1 MNSDQQSAASCCGGL
16 VRSAEADRAG
26 RTEPPRTGCGG
37 TEAAPIAT
45 PSCCASAG
53 PHASA
58 AHSER
63 QIDVTITRASAEDLG
78 GVLSL
83 LESLHLPPAG
93 VADHFDN
100 FLVAKEKDGRLAGA
114 IGLERYG
121 TLGLLRSAAVTRGLQ
136 KSGVGSKLT
145 RLLIGFAKA
154 VGLTELVLFTPTA
167 RDFFARFGF
176 APANREDYA
185 ARLQASAQWGDCSC
199 RNSAEFMRL
208 ELQPAA
214 SCGCKRDSAKPAPKA
229 ENANHFLRNVT
240 LLAVGAM
247 VAALMYA
254 KLHSFADW
262 LTYSALSIPH
272 AARIAG
278 PIRFFAFELPKILT
292 LLGIAVFV
300 LGVVRSFVTPE
311 GTRRLLARRRGV
323 LGNTIA
329 ALIGIVTPFCSCSAV
344 PLFIGFASAG
354 VPLGISLSFLISA
367 PMVNEVALI
376 LLFGLFGWRVA
387 LLYASAGVVIAIV
400 SGWVIG
406 KLGME
411 KHVEPWVYTM
421 GTAAVET
428 ARRLTWQDRTNLGL
442 KSVRQVLGKVWA
454 YVVLGIAVGSLI
466 HGYVPEGLMSSFMGR
481 RVWWSVPLAVLIGIP
496 IYSGA
501 TAMIPVMQ
509 ALLAKG
515 AALGTSLAFMMSVVG
530 LSTPEM
536 ILLRRVLRIPLIAT
550 FVGVVSLG
558 ILIVGYLFNM
568 VL

>member
-1 MNSDQQSAASCCGGL
+1 MNPKQPSLASCCGDFVL
-16 VRSAEADRAG
+16 NADKTRLAKPS
-26 RTEPPRTGCGG
+26 TMTACCG
-37 TEAAPIAT
+37 TEAATIGNQSGCASVRPDAPGAHTELAT
-45 PSCCASAG
+45 P
-53 PHASA
+53 
-58 AHSER
+58 
-63 QIDVTITRASAEDLG
+63 VTIARASAEDLG

-83 LESLHLPPAG
+83 LESLHLPTAG
-93 VADHFDN
+93 VADHFGD
-100 FLVAKEKDGRLAGA
+100 FFVARNKAGRVVGA

-121 TLGLLRSAAVTRGLQ
+121 KLGLLRSAAVADQLQ

-145 RLLIGFAKA
+145 RLLIGFARSE
-154 VGLTELVLFTPTA
+154 GLTELVLFTPSA

-176 APANREDYA
+176 VPANRDDYSTQL
-185 ARLQASAQWGDCSC
+185 RASAQWNDCSC
-199 RNSAEFMRL
+199 RNSSEFMRL
-208 ELQPAA
+208 KLRPNA
-214 SCGCKRDSAKPAPKA
+214 SCGCNGDSAKPVPKA
-229 ENANHFLRNVT
+229 DDANNLPRNVT
-240 LLAVGAM
+240 LLAVGALA
-247 VAALMYA
+247 AALMYV

-262 LTYSALSIPH
+262 VTYSALSIPH
-272 AARIAG
+272 GARAAG
-278 PIRFFAFELPKILT
+278 PVRFFAFELPKILT
-292 LLGIAVFV
+292 LLAVAVFV

-329 ALIGIVTPFCSCSAV
+329 ALIGIVTPFCSCSTV

-387 LLYASAGVVIAIV
+387 LLYATAGVVIAIV
-400 SGWVIG
+400 SGWIIG

-411 KHVEPWVYTM
+411 KHVEAWVYTM
-421 GTAAVET
+421 GTAEVGTSRCLA
-428 ARRLTWQDRTNLGL
+428 WQDRANLGL
-442 KSVRQVLGKVWA
+442 KSVREVLGKVWV
-454 YVVLGIAVGSLI
+454 YVVVGIAIGSLI
-466 HGYVPEGLMSSFMGR
+466 HGYIPEGLMSSFMGR

-530 LSTPEM
+530 LSLPET

-558 ILIVGYLFNM
+558 ILIVGYLFNL

>member
-1 MNSDQQSAASCCGGL
+1 MNPKQPSPASCCGDLVLNADKAGL
-16 VRSAEADRAG
+16 V
-26 RTEPPRTGCGG
+26 EPAKTTGCCG
-37 TEAAPIAT
+37 TEAAAIGNQGGCASVRPNAPAAHIELAT
-45 PSCCASAG
+45 P
-53 PHASA
+53 
-58 AHSER
+58 
-63 QIDVTITRASAEDLG
+63 VTIARASAEDLG

-83 LESLHLPPAG
+83 LESLQLPTAG
-93 VADHFDN
+93 VADHFGD
-100 FLVAKEKDGRLAGA
+100 FFVARNKVGRVAGA

-121 TLGLLRSAAVTRGLQ
+121 KLGLLRSAAVAPQLQ

-145 RLLIGFAKA
+145 RLLIGFARSE
-154 VGLTELVLFTPTA
+154 GLTELVLFTPSA

-176 APANREDYA
+176 VPANRDDYSTQ
-185 ARLQASAQWGDCSC
+185 LKTSAQWNDCSC

-208 ELQPAA
+208 ELRPNA
-214 SCGCKRDSAKPAPKA
+214 SCGCTGDLAKPTPKA
-229 ENANHFLRNVT
+229 NDANTLPRNVT
-240 LLAVGAM
+240 LLALGALA
-247 VAALMYA
+247 AALMYA

-262 LTYSALSIPH
+262 VTYSALSIPH
-272 AARIAG
+272 GSRAAG
-278 PIRFFAFELPKILT
+278 PVQFFVFELPKILT
-292 LLGIAVFV
+292 LLTVAVFV

-387 LLYASAGVVIAIV
+387 FLYAAAGVVIAIV
-400 SGWVIG
+400 GGWIIG

-411 KHVEPWVYTM
+411 KHVEAWVYTM
-421 GTAAVET
+421 GTSEVGT
-428 ARRLTWQDRTNLGL
+428 SRRLTWQDRTNLGL
-442 KSVRQVLGKVWA
+442 KSVREVLGKVWV
-454 YVVLGIAVGSLI
+454 YVVVGIAIGSLI

-481 RVWWSVPLAVLIGIP
+481 RAWWSVPLAVIIGIP

-530 LSTPEM
+530 LSLPET
-536 ILLRRVLRIPLIAT
+536 ILLRRVLRLPLIAT

-558 ILIVGYLFNM
+558 ILLVGYLFNL